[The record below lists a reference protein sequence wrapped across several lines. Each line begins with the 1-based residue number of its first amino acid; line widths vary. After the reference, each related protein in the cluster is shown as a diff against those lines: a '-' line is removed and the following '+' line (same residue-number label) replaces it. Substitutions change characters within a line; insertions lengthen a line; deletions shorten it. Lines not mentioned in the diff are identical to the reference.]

1 MSNHLLLNKCQ
12 SPIKGDIS
20 SFARASYWAMRAAT
34 LSGEPGLPTG
44 NRIRSSPPLNRES
57 TFSIFALHVRR
68 KALRLNLSTFSLRIG
83 PYTPSARDGWRGIA
97 MPTKHSKIC
106 CFASSMIA
114 YFMAFSL
121 VVLILACDSNIAR
134 GKKLERD
141 SLAMIKTIWANCDF
155 ANLEFCTQIA
165 VAAIRNQL
173 TATFGDI
180 FFDLILHVES
190 VHLILLCFLYRHCS
204 VKT

>member
-1 MSNHLLLNKCQ
+1 
-12 SPIKGDIS
+12 
-20 SFARASYWAMRAAT
+20 
-34 LSGEPGLPTG
+34 
-44 NRIRSSPPLNRES
+44 
-57 TFSIFALHVRR
+57 
-68 KALRLNLSTFSLRIG
+68 
-83 PYTPSARDGWRGIA
+83 
-97 MPTKHSKIC
+97 
-106 CFASSMIA
+106 
-114 YFMAFSL
+114 MAFSL